1 MARFDV
7 WEIAGAPLLVVDVQA
22 DLLDTLATRLVV
34 PLVPAAEAVREE
46 VPRLRPRLVLEGV
59 EYVLNTP
66 EMAAIPCQSLGR
78 HVGSL
83 EQQRD
88 VIVDAIDFVLQGF

>member
-22 DLLDTLATRLVV
+22 DLLDALATRLVV
-34 PLVPAAEAVREE
+34 PFVPAAKAVREE
-46 VPRLRPRLVLEGV
+46 VPRLRPRLVLDGV